1 MLVLPSLANKQT
13 SLNRKKNGQKKRILR
28 RETLGSFFQASYQ
41 AEGAIDGWFQG
52 DKRSN
57 DKLRRR
63 LQTIEAQFD
72 QKCTYVQDLKSIKFE
87 ILVEYRK

>member
-1 MLVLPSLANKQT
+1 M
-13 SLNRKKNGQKKRILR
+13 GKKRILR

-41 AEGAIDGWFQG
+41 AEGTIDGWFQE

-57 DKLRRR
+57 DKLRR

-72 QKCTYVQDLKSIKFE
+72 QKCTYVRDLKSIKFE
-87 ILVEYRK
+87 ILVEYNKAQL